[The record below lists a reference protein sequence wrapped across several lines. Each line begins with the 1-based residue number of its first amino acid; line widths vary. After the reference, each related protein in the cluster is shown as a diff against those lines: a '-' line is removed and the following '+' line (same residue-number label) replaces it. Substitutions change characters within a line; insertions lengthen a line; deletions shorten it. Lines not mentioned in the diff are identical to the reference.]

1 MDVLAPADCLDDFVC
16 PACRSDG
23 LIATG
28 DAVTC
33 AGCERRFP
41 CRRGV
46 VDFVLA
52 DELDAT
58 GAREHIANAV
68 ELDSA
73 KAVRRKLRKSRTPSP
88 MLLAQMRRSI
98 RAADRLMAGHDP
110 SRTIVSLGS
119 GFGFE
124 LPLLFER
131 RSFARVYSSDLAWSS
146 TALVP
151 EVVHDLDGEL
161 GLFAADFDHVP
172 MAKRPDRI
180 GFVFLALHH
189 TEDPHASLARL
200 LERFDDLVLV
210 EPLDN
215 WFVSILARLGLA
227 RRIEY
232 SGTRPRWL
240 SVRRMRALARARG
253 FEIRMETW
261 WEIPRDVLPRRL
273 RRSRVAWWPL
283 YAAVEAVSYVL
294 RPLCFGSMAAIRFQS
309 IEVARRAAGEGDESA
324 RGAPAR
330 VGVLGEG
337 DAVEP

>member
-1 MDVLAPADCLDDFVC
+1 MDLLAPADCLDDFVC
-16 PACRSDG
+16 PACRSDE

-28 DAVTC
+28 DAVLC
-33 AGCERRFP
+33 PACERRFP

-46 VDFVLA
+46 VDFVLP

-58 GAREHIANAV
+58 GAREHVANAI
-68 ELDSA
+68 ELDSTE
-73 KAVRRKLRKSRTPSP
+73 AVRRKLRKSRKPSP

-98 RAADRLMAGHDP
+98 RAVDRLMAGHDP

-131 RSFARVYSSDLAWSS
+131 RRFVRVYSSDLAWSS

-151 EVVHDLDGEL
+151 EVVQDLEGEL

-172 MAKRPDRI
+172 MAKRPERI

-189 TEDPHASLARL
+189 VEDPHATLAAL
-200 LERFDDLVLV
+200 LERFDDLVLI

-215 WFVSILARLGLA
+215 WLVAILARLGLA
-227 RRIEY
+227 RRVEY

-240 SVRRMRALARARG
+240 SVRRMRAIARARG
-253 FEIRMETW
+253 FEMRMETW
-261 WEIPRDVLPRRL
+261 WEIPRDMLPRRL

-294 RPLCFGSMAAIRFQS
+294 RPLRFGSMAAIRFTS
-309 IEVARRAAGEGDESA
+309 IEAGQRAGRR
-324 RGAPAR
+324 P
-330 VGVLGEG
+330 V
-337 DAVEP
+337 